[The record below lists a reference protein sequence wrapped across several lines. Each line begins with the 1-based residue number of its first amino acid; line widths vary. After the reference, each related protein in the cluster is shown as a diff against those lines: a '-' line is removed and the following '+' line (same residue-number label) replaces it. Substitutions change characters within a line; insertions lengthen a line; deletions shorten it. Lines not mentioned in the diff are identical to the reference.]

1 MTAGERS
8 VLPVTP
14 SSPTTDAQPQSLL
27 STFLLVDDAQRAGI
41 PDEQMPVAEHAE
53 GASVHVG
60 EVEEIVEVV
69 GAHGAEDGEELEGQ
83 VGRHLGGCPEEV
95 AQGLGAGADHQPPAG
110 AQVPREGPPLH
121 VREDLPGEGKVAS
134 TPGPAHCTLCHEP
147 ISLPDGFERILWT
160 SQAAVL
166 GLCFGFWSQ
175 PTTDPHHSEPQQ
187 PREALLCPTFLPFS
201 FLWVIKQEESDIS
214 RSVP

>member
-1 MTAGERS
+1 M
-8 VLPVTP
+8 
-14 SSPTTDAQPQSLL
+14 TDAQPQSLL

-83 VGRHLGGCPEEV
+83 VGRHLGGRPEEV
-95 AQGLGAGADHQPPAG
+95 SQGLGAGADHQPPTG
-110 AQVPREGPPLH
+110 AQVPWEGPPLH
-121 VREDLPGEGKVAS
+121 VGEDLPGEGTMAS
-134 TPGPAHCTLCHEP
+134 TPGPGHYALRHEP
-147 ISLPDGFERILWT
+147 TSLPDGFERTLWIF
-160 SQAAVL
+160 QEAVL
-166 GLCFGFWSQ
+166 ALCFAFWSQ
-175 PTTDPHHSEPQQ
+175 PTTDPHQSKSQQ
-187 PREALLCPTFLPFS
+187 PMEALLCPTFLPFS
-201 FLWVIKQEESDIS
+201 FLLVIKEEESDIS